1 MNLKKYLI
9 CEKMGVITRCCTRES
24 IISNSQI
31 SLYSNSDTE
40 NKDEKIKEILPDL
53 NKNNALQFIISDK
66 FYELLT
72 KEISKNSII
81 EKLTKDMN
89 IKEIIMLMNEL
100 LKWINNF
107 ESNENKI
114 GINTIKTN
122 AECSLAFL
130 LKEMKN
136 NNYEEKNNYF
146 LTKALSNM
154 CLIIQSLLYL
164 KNNEKINNNVYK
176 INIWKNKD
184 IIKETKKYGFQS
196 AFFILLYKNKK
207 ININQGEKEKIKEEL
222 LQEINKYYKLSINL
236 CNDLIMN

>member
-1 MNLKKYLI
+1 
-9 CEKMGVITRCCTRES
+9 MGVITRCCTRES
-24 IISNSQI
+24 VISNSQI

-40 NKDEKIKEILPDL
+40 SKIQKLKELPSDL
-53 NKNNALQFIISDK
+53 DKNNALQFIISDK

-72 KEISKNSII
+72 KKLSKHSII
-81 EKLTKDMN
+81 EQITKDMN
-89 IKEIIMLMNEL
+89 INEMIILMNEL

-107 ESNENKI
+107 ESKENIISINAIKI
-114 GINTIKTN
+114 N

-146 LTKALSNM
+146 VTKALIKM

-164 KNNEKINNNVYK
+164 KNNESINNDIYK
-176 INIWKNKD
+176 INIWKNRD
-184 IIKETKKYGFQS
+184 IVKEAKKYGFQA

-207 ININQGEKEKIKEEL
+207 MNLNQGEKDKIKEEL
-222 LQEINKYYKLSINL
+222 LQEINKYYKLSVNI
-236 CNDLIMN
+236 CNDLILN